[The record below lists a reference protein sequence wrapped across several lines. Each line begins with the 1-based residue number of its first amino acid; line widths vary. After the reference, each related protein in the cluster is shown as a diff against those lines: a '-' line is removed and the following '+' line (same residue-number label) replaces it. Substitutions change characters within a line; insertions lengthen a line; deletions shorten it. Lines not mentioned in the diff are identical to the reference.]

1 LLEQLYING
10 TNCHIQESAMKIGN
24 WNLERVLPSQK
35 RCLHIQAKLSQINA
49 DIWIL
54 TETHELVSPGSGY
67 SSVMSGEPDR
77 ESEPGEHWAGIWSRH
92 PISHLPSFVS
102 DTARCTAAYIEH
114 PDIGQIVVY
123 AMVLPWGGSQWRVFK
138 SAGGAAFAEALHT
151 YVGDW
156 RNLRA
161 AFPDALH
168 VVAGDF
174 NQDLAPYHY
183 YGSKKQREL
192 LEAALAAPDIRMTA
206 LTAEAN
212 DPVDWDPNDRYAC
225 IDHICMSESPG
236 LCVGETVRW
245 PESGKSD
252 PGLSDHAGVTV
263 ELSLSPNLL

>member
-1 LLEQLYING
+1 MHANETVSQ
-10 TNCHIQESAMKIGN
+10 TQEFAMKIGN
-24 WNLERVLPSQK
+24 WNLERVLPSQR
-35 RCLHIQAKLSQINA
+35 RCSAIQAQLLKIDA

-54 TETHELVSPGSGY
+54 TETHELVGPGAGY

-92 PISHLPSFVS
+92 PISHLPSSVS
-102 DTARCTAAYIEH
+102 DTARCTAAHIEH
-114 PDIGQIVVY
+114 PDIGPIVVY
-123 AMVLPWGGSQWRVFK
+123 AMVLPWGGSQWGGFK
-138 SAGGAAFAEALHT
+138 SAGGEAFAEALNT

-183 YGSKKQREL
+183 YGSKRQREL
-192 LEAALAAPDIRMTA
+192 LEAALAAPDISMTA

-212 DPVDWDPNDRYAC
+212 DPVEWDREKRYAC
-225 IDHICMSESPG
+225 IDHICVSEARG
-236 LCVGETVRW
+236 LRVGETIKW
-245 PESGKSD
+245 PESGKAD
-252 PGLSDHAGVTV
+252 PRLSDHVGVAV
-263 ELSLSPNLL
+263 ELSL